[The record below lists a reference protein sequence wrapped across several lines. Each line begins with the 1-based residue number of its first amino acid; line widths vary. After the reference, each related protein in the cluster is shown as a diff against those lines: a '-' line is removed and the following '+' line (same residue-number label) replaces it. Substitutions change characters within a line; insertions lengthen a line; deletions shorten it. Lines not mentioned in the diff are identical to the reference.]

1 MEDHTMNTEFTIRDR
16 ETPIAREALV
26 HLYMPCVRTLA
37 RRLRFRV
44 PPSVS
49 IDDLVSA
56 GAVGLLQ
63 AIDRF
68 EPARGLQFRTYA
80 RHRIWGA
87 MLDFLRGED
96 PLSRTERRRRQ
107 VAAAS
112 EPDRTAPPP
121 ATVSLEDF
129 PAHEMLSV
137 LAPTHSSETA
147 AVNRATL
154 AEARQC
160 LSARENRVISLLYEL
175 DWKSREVA
183 LALHVNESRIS
194 QIKGAA
200 LSKLRTR
207 LEANASPRAA

>member
-1 MEDHTMNTEFTIRDR
+1 MNTDFTIRDR
-16 ETPIAREALV
+16 ETPAAREAIV
-26 HLYMPCVRTLA
+26 HLYMPVVRTLA
-37 RRLRFRV
+37 RRLRSRV
-44 PPSVS
+44 PPSVAF
-49 IDDLVSA
+49 DDLVSA
-56 GAVGLLQ
+56 GTIGMLQ

-68 EPARGLQFRTYA
+68 EPARGLQFGTYA

-107 VAAAS
+107 VEAAS
-112 EPDRTAPPP
+112 DPRPTGPSS

-129 PAHEMLSV
+129 PAHELLSV
-137 LAPTHSSETA
+137 YAPIHSPEMA
-147 AVNRATL
+147 AVNNATL

-175 DWKSREVA
+175 DWKNREVA
-183 LALHVNESRIS
+183 QAMHVNESRIS
-194 QIKGAA
+194 QIKRAA

-207 LEANASPRAA
+207 LEENASPRAA